1 MLWQL
6 ASGRCGDDGQAGA
19 LLPAAARGGECLGR
33 AEFMQPSSRR
43 AFCSRAPAR
52 RVALL
57 LVVHRDCGRQ
67 RFAGIT
73 SPLSTAGA
81 IFFSASPPAEV
92 SFLEGAPRRNVLQ
105 WQVELNVNCSLWPA
119 SCASPMRP
127 DAPCAFLLAGCSV
140 TCIFASAP
148 TA

>member
-1 MLWQL
+1 VPEK
-6 ASGRCGDDGQAGA
+6 SGIHATVVSTRF
-19 LLPAAARGGECLGR
+19 LL
-33 AEFMQPSSRR
+33 S
-43 AFCSRAPAR
+43 CSCSPCR
-52 RVALL
+52 ALL

-67 RFAGIT
+67 RFAGTT
-73 SPLSTAGA
+73 SPTSTAGA
-81 IFFSASPPAEV
+81 IFFSASPPSEV
-92 SFLEGAPRRNVLQ
+92 AFLVGATRRNVLQ